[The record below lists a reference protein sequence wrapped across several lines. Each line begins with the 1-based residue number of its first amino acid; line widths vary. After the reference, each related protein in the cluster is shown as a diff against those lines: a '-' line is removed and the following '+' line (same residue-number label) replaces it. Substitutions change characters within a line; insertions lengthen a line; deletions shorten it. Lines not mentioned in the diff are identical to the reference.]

1 MNVSVVIPAHN
12 AAGTIAETL
21 ESLRDQT
28 CPNWEAIVVDDGS
41 RDETATI
48 AARFAERDARIR
60 IVNQPQMG
68 VSAARNTGISLA
80 HFDWLLFLDADDWL
94 LPLHLERLTGALISD
109 SDLDAV
115 HCGWARVAPDGTL
128 VGEKYWPGSGDLF
141 APFARTC
148 AFAIHAC
155 IVRRSLVEAVGGFD
169 TSLRTCEDW
178 DLWQRIARTGARFGA
193 IHEALARYRMRPDAV
208 SLGGPQLLADALRVI
223 TQGHSF
229 DPRVPNPHP
238 AHIDGL
244 PAELLSSAKLT
255 WVCWPAGLVLGRGED
270 ARPLLDALQDD
281 HDPGLDPMYVAASI
295 FEAVPIV
302 TCRLP
307 GVWDELW
314 PALEQHVDAFL
325 LALEEQA
332 QASGLARRTRTVLER
347 LVLKHTI
354 ISGPLTIGTTHA
366 VRVEVMQPIP
376 DIVPPA
382 VVERLQCVVEL
393 EGVPIGRL
401 ELPVCE
407 GLVPGHVLA
416 DAIAAEFFWPIL
428 GRCFEGTVYRD
439 LRVEREPGG
448 MSLWR
453 GALYLVAGLAED
465 ERAFWTQAHDRVG
478 WTIFLQEIWGRP
490 EWPNEVFYDPQ
501 AVEEAAPYRRVDDG
515 WLVIEVSQDL
525 PDIEFAGQS
534 LDVVLTV
541 GGVALGVVSVP
552 VRENIVRAHELRVAL
567 TAASGLELC
576 RAAVREGLLGQP
588 IAGPGSL
595 RTRLAAAAAV
605 AGGDRDGSAAEAV
618 TDLALRAGE
627 VALGVVTLPMLA
639 PGLAGALGRAL
650 LPGERGMVLGRRAY
664 ETMGTSASRRAA
676 LPAAAAHALINAA
689 STAGEPV
696 IHCPGPGEQPERVVY
711 APDLILRPLRR
722 MPAPAADVNGSGAVR
737 PADAPGGYRN
747 FFETL
752 FATQPNPWGYTSP
765 YEQTKYEQTLAMLPS
780 SPIARALELAC
791 AEGHFTRQLAPR
803 VGSLIA
809 ADISPTALKRAA
821 ERCAGL
827 ENVHFVNLDLAK
839 DPLPGRFELI
849 VCSEVLYY
857 VGDQEALQA
866 VARKLADALEPGGYL
881 LTAHANLVVDEP
893 DQAGFNWDHPFG
905 AKVIGETLASTHP
918 LRLVKEL
925 RVPLYRIQLFQ
936 HEPHRR
942 LHFYR
947 RAPEVIELEQ
957 PTPLPPEVAT
967 QVLWDGG
974 SPQRHGAPGAV
985 VTERLPILM
994 YHRIAPTGSPVTARY
1009 RVTPAAFEEQ
1019 LRYLHA
1025 AGFYSVGLEEW
1036 RAAMEVKKPLPGRA
1050 VHITFDDGYLD
1061 FLTHAWPLLK
1071 GYGFSATVFLV
1082 ADAIGQSN
1090 HWDRVYGEET
1100 PLLGWKELRQLQNE
1114 GVEFGSHSAS
1124 HRPLTALSLEEV
1136 VCEAARSRAI
1146 LERGLG
1152 VALKAFAYPYGDVDP
1167 VVQHLIGACG
1177 YTFGLSCRPGL
1188 SRFQDALLA
1197 LPRIEVTGSDSL
1209 QEFVARLNP

>member
-1 MNVSVVIPAHN
+1 VNVSVVIPAHN
-12 AAGTIAETL
+12 AAATIAETI

-94 LPLHLERLTGALISD
+94 LPPHLERLTGALISD

-193 IHEALARYRMRPDAV
+193 IHEALARYRMRPDAA

-229 DPRVPNPHP
+229 DRRVPNPHP
-238 AHIDGL
+238 AHRDGL
-244 PAELLSSAKLT
+244 PAELLSGAKLL
-255 WVCWPAGLVLGRGED
+255 WVCWAAGLVLGRGED

-281 HDPGLDPMYVAASI
+281 RDPGLNPTYVAASI

-302 TCRLP
+302 TCRVP
-307 GVWDELW
+307 GAWDELW
-314 PALEQHVDAFL
+314 PALEQHIDAFL

-347 LVLKHTI
+347 LVLKHAMA
-354 ISGPLTIGTTHA
+354 SGPLTIGATHA
-366 VRVEVMQPIP
+366 VRVEVMQPIS

-382 VVERLQCVVEL
+382 AVERLQCVVEL
-393 EGVPIGRL
+393 EGVPIGRI

-407 GLVPGHVLA
+407 GLVPGYVLA

-428 GRCFEGTVYRD
+428 GQFFEGTVYRD

-448 MSLWR
+448 LSLWR

-490 EWPNEVFYDPQ
+490 EWPNEVFYDSQ

-552 VRENIVRAHELRVAL
+552 VKENIVRAHELRVAL

-576 RAAVREGLLGQP
+576 RAAVREGLLGWP

-595 RTRLAAAAAV
+595 RTRLAAAAVV
-605 AGGDRDGSAAEAV
+605 AGGDRDGPVAGAV

-627 VALGVVTLPMLA
+627 VALPVLA
-639 PGLAGALGRAL
+639 PGLAGALSRAL
-650 LPGERGMVLGRRAY
+650 SPGERGMVLGRRAG
-664 ETMGTSASRRAA
+664 ETMGTSASRRAS
-676 LPAAAAHALINAA
+676 LPAAAAHALIHAA

-696 IHCPGPGEQPERVVY
+696 IHCPGPGEQPERIVY
-711 APDLILRPLRR
+711 APDLIVRPLRR
-722 MPAPAADVNGSGAVR
+722 MPAPATDVNRSGAVR
-737 PADAPGGYRN
+737 PADVPGGYRN

-752 FATQPNPWGYTSP
+752 FVTQPDPWGYTSR
-765 YEQTKYEQTLAMLPS
+765 S
-780 SPIARALELAC
+780 
-791 AEGHFTRQLAPR
+791 
-803 VGSLIA
+803 
-809 ADISPTALKRAA
+809 
-821 ERCAGL
+821 
-827 ENVHFVNLDLAK
+827 
-839 DPLPGRFELI
+839 
-849 VCSEVLYY
+849 
-857 VGDQEALQA
+857 
-866 VARKLADALEPGGYL
+866 
-881 LTAHANLVVDEP
+881 
-893 DQAGFNWDHPFG
+893 
-905 AKVIGETLASTHP
+905 
-918 LRLVKEL
+918 
-925 RVPLYRIQLFQ
+925 
-936 HEPHRR
+936 
-942 LHFYR
+942 
-947 RAPEVIELEQ
+947 PEVIEPEQ

-967 QVLWDGG
+967 QVFGDGG
-974 SPQRHGAPGAV
+974 SPQRHGASGAV

-994 YHRIAPTGSPVTARY
+994 YHRIVPTVSPVTARC

-1025 AGFYSVGLEEW
+1025 AGFYSVGLEAW

-1071 GYGFSATVFLV
+1071 QYGFSATVFLV

-1090 HWDRVYGEET
+1090 HWDRVYGEES
-1100 PLLGWKELRQLQNE
+1100 PLLGWEELHQLQNE

-1124 HRPLTALSLEEV
+1124 HRPLSALSPEEV

-1152 VALKAFAYPYGDVDP
+1152 TALKAFAYPYGDVDP
-1167 VVQHLIGACG
+1167 VVQHFIGACG
-1177 YTFGLSCRPGL
+1177 YTFGLSHRPGL

-1209 QEFVARLNP
+1209 QDFIARLKP